1 MASLKLEHIYKVY
14 PNGTKAVNDFTM
26 NIDDQEFIVFV
37 GPSGCGKSTTLR
49 MIAGLEE
56 ISAGELYIG
65 DQIVNDVE
73 PKDRD
78 IAMVFQNYALYPH
91 MTVYENMAFG
101 LTLRHVPRNIIH
113 EKVLWAAEILGLKE
127 YLDRKPKA
135 MSGGQRQRV
144 SLGRAILRNPKVM
157 LLDEPLSNL
166 DAKLRSQMRSEI
178 SKLHQSLK
186 TTFIY
191 VTHDQVEAMT
201 LGTRV
206 VVMKLGRIQQIDTP
220 KNLYDYPENKFV
232 AGFIGT
238 PQMNFFDVTLK
249 REKDKVAIAF
259 VDEDVDNQV
268 IHIPFSEM
276 LKVHK
281 YYMNGDRVVTMGVRC
296 EDLSIEPEDV
306 KDGKNLIDMRI
317 THFEELGNETL
328 VYGDLSMKEKG
339 IMDSPTKIIVKASSK
354 LGHKSGDIVKVHVNV
369 LKAHFFD
376 HQTELSI
383 SSRLPKTNIFA
394 INVDK
399 GKIHILGHDITLPA
413 AIKEALPETYKGSI
427 DLPVRSV
434 KVGEGELEA
443 TISRLERINDLT
455 LAYLVIGEHT
465 FFALVDDKQKVGDKV
480 KVFLDFKDAS
490 FSNLDGEALAP
501 LKERDELIANFI
513 NFRTAI
519 ANVNEGMKKGEY
531 NETAKKFIAERDH
544 RVELVTKQYD
554 EKIAA
559 LDEKYAKELEEAKTI
574 NVDEVRAKNKERLD
588 SETIRIKGELAKS
601 IETAKKELNEL
612 KAKHKETV
620 AKIEKEVADNYAKR
634 VQNEKEDYARARQI
648 NKDRDSLLARKAAHD
663 LFKETAPKDRDNE
676 LKDRL
681 NAEALEFESAKGAI
695 TSEIGRQKA
704 QAKADLKELKETIER
719 ENNPV
724 AYLEKVYNKEHA
736 KLVNERS
743 EKAKLAGLIFFFK
756 VGDVYTLLPED
767 ISNKVI
773 QGLGSRVFTRTYRIE
788 LAHDAYTILDNPTLD
803 SLKVT
808 VTGIKDYGRERFIA
822 ATLDNYGVEYELLIL
837 SDKKVNVGDTLNVA
851 IDIEKSQIYETSM
864 NLRLF

>member
-249 REKDKVAIAF
+249 RDKDKVAITF

-328 VYGDLSMKEKG
+328 VYGD
-339 IMDSPTKIIVKASSK
+339 
-354 LGHKSGDIVKVHVNV
+354 N
-369 LKAHFFD
+369 
-376 HQTELSI
+376 I
-383 SSRLPKTNIFA
+383 S
-394 INVDK
+394 VW
-399 GKIHILGHDITLPA
+399 
-413 AIKEALPETYKGSI
+413 
-427 DLPVRSV
+427 
-434 KVGEGELEA
+434 
-443 TISRLERINDLT
+443 
-455 LAYLVIGEHT
+455 
-465 FFALVDDKQKVGDKV
+465 
-480 KVFLDFKDAS
+480 
-490 FSNLDGEALAP
+490 
-501 LKERDELIANFI
+501 
-513 NFRTAI
+513 
-519 ANVNEGMKKGEY
+519 
-531 NETAKKFIAERDH
+531 
-544 RVELVTKQYD
+544 
-554 EKIAA
+554 
-559 LDEKYAKELEEAKTI
+559 
-574 NVDEVRAKNKERLD
+574 
-588 SETIRIKGELAKS
+588 
-601 IETAKKELNEL
+601 
-612 KAKHKETV
+612 
-620 AKIEKEVADNYAKR
+620 
-634 VQNEKEDYARARQI
+634 
-648 NKDRDSLLARKAAHD
+648 
-663 LFKETAPKDRDNE
+663 
-676 LKDRL
+676 
-681 NAEALEFESAKGAI
+681 
-695 TSEIGRQKA
+695 
-704 QAKADLKELKETIER
+704 
-719 ENNPV
+719 
-724 AYLEKVYNKEHA
+724 
-736 KLVNERS
+736 
-743 EKAKLAGLIFFFK
+743 
-756 VGDVYTLLPED
+756 
-767 ISNKVI
+767 
-773 QGLGSRVFTRTYRIE
+773 
-788 LAHDAYTILDNPTLD
+788 
-803 SLKVT
+803 
-808 VTGIKDYGRERFIA
+808 
-822 ATLDNYGVEYELLIL
+822 
-837 SDKKVNVGDTLNVA
+837 
-851 IDIEKSQIYETSM
+851 
-864 NLRLF
+864 

>member
-249 REKDKVAIAF
+249 RDKDKVAIAF

-376 HQTELSI
+376 HETELSI

-394 INVDK
+394 INVNK
-399 GKIHILGHDITLPA
+399 GKIHILGHDLTLPA

-443 TISRLERINDLT
+443 TITRLERINDLT

-480 KVFLDFKDAS
+480 KVFLDLKDAS

-519 ANVNEGMKKGEY
+519 ANVNEGSNKGEY

-544 RVELVTKQYD
+544 RIEVITKQYD

-559 LDEKYAKELEEAKTI
+559 RPA
-574 NVDEVRAKNKERLD
+574 RAFSLAVCAAR
-588 SETIRIKGELAKS
+588 TGELS
-601 IETAKKELNEL
+601 GLQGI
-612 KAKHKETV
+612 HH
-620 AKIEKEVADNYAKR
+620 ADVCPASGQEGLPLGLYRHPLA
-634 VQNEKEDYARARQI
+634 I
-648 NKDRDSLLARKAAHD
+648 SLGGHTLVRHVHHLHPGLPVPLPAGPD
-663 LFKETAPKDRDNE
+663 
-676 LKDRL
+676 
-681 NAEALEFESAKGAI
+681 GAGGA
-695 TSEIGRQKA
+695 S
-704 QAKADLKELKETIER
+704 
-719 ENNPV
+719 
-724 AYLEKVYNKEHA
+724 
-736 KLVNERS
+736 
-743 EKAKLAGLIFFFK
+743 
-756 VGDVYTLLPED
+756 
-767 ISNKVI
+767 
-773 QGLGSRVFTRTYRIE
+773 QGLFARHGHAALGTHDHRLQPQPYGLPAVAAGQDRAARDGHRRVHALPPALSHRDQRRRPVPLGEGPGQACRAAAGQPPQDLGRSAGRHRHHRGGGRAAGSAVQP
-788 LAHDAYTILDNPTLD
+788 AH
-803 SLKVT
+803 
-808 VTGIKDYGRERFIA
+808 A
-822 ATLDNYGVEYELLIL
+822 APRPWGGT
-837 SDKKVNVGDTLNVA
+837 A
-851 IDIEKSQIYETSM
+851 HRH
-864 NLRLF
+864 LRLFGRCRHERRQAGRGRQGFRHAPAWSWRHP